1 MKICI
6 SSPRVTYSVYVRYF
20 GVEYKILGIL
30 KNIEFLLK
38 IQRGLPSILP
48 KTHVHDEN

>member
-1 MKICI
+1 MKIRI
-6 SSPRVTYSVYVRYF
+6 LSPRVTYSVYVRYF

-38 IQRGLPSILP
+38 IQRGLSSILP
-48 KTHVHDEN
+48 KTPVRDEN